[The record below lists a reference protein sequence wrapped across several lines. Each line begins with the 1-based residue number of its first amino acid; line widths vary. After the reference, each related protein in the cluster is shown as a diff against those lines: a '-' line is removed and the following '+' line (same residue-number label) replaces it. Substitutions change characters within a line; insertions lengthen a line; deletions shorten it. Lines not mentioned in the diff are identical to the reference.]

1 MDFDSQMARVFLPF
15 DVPQRDRQD
24 ACELPVVL
32 QRHISSLRDKL
43 QTFGL
48 DSVYKNWI
56 GWDQPVKDWFEE
68 TNEPS
73 LVSALFSHWEN
84 KFWWSAHRKVEPWST
99 PNEMKVNFTFLKE
112 SEQFSGAP
120 QFVRLPWTLRKL
132 VTLSM
137 SSCQMR
143 MDLWFLSLILP
154 RSFQNTWLQ
163 MRWKEA
169 TAWTSLDMLLMERFY
184 LSH

>member
-48 DSVYKNWI
+48 DSVYKNRI
-56 GWDQPVKDWFEE
+56 RWDQPVKDWFEE

-84 KFWWSAHRKVEPWST
+84 KFW
-99 PNEMKVNFTFLKE
+99 
-112 SEQFSGAP
+112 
-120 QFVRLPWTLRKL
+120 
-132 VTLSM
+132 
-137 SSCQMR
+137 
-143 MDLWFLSLILP
+143 
-154 RSFQNTWLQ
+154 
-163 MRWKEA
+163 
-169 TAWTSLDMLLMERFY
+169 
-184 LSH
+184 